1 MLSPNTHLHVQ
12 AGKKARYTL
21 TSENKLA
28 TGCSQTLLP
37 KQIYSPSLC
46 SAPIKVLLDAPLQVR
61 LRLVSRYT
69 CHETGLEEMCT
80 QKPIARNVSRTN
92 YTQEQLSRNNQ
103 SQWKM
108 YINSTVHNKNN
119 TFVASRNSQ
128 RPKAYELPEP
138 KEHEFPGSKA
148 YEFPKPKVYEI
159 PVQQLRIPMTAAKNQ
174 ITPAKKTITAAKKNN
189 YSS

>member
-1 MLSPNTHLHVQ
+1 MLT
-12 AGKKARYTL
+12 GYTL
-21 TSENKLA
+21 TAENKLA
-28 TGCSQTLLP
+28 TGCLQTLLP

-46 SAPIKVLLDAPLQVR
+46 SAPIKVLLDAPFQVR

-138 KEHEFPGSKA
+138 KEYEFPGSKA
-148 YEFPKPKVYEI
+148 YEFPKPKEYEFPSPHLKI
-159 PVQQLRIPMTAAKNQ
+159 QLQQLKIQLQQLKIQ
-174 ITPAKKTITAAKKNN
+174 LQQLKIKIQ
-189 YSS
+189 